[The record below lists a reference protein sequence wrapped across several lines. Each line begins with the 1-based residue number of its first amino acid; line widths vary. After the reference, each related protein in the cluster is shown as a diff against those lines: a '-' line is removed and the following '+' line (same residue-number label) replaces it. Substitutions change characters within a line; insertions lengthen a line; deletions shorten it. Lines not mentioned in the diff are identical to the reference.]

1 MDDSPFENMIIKT
14 DAESVATANAFCTI
28 CREERALD
36 VTEFTGAIVLACPV
50 CGARKSYRIDS
61 LRSAS

>member
-1 MDDSPFENMIIKT
+1 MDDSPFENVIIKT

-28 CREERALD
+28 CREERALE
-36 VTEFTGAIVLACPV
+36 VTEFTGAIRLACPV
-50 CGARKSYRIDS
+50 CGARKSYGISS